1 MTLGIK
7 KGRCRICEK
16 EKKTEWH
23 HIISQHHAKKTGQ
36 DHLIYNPN
44 NVVELCKKC
53 HNQTTASKC
62 RYRFKIE
69 KEINLDQPGTVK
81 SPMVGTVYLASSPD
95 AKPFITVGQNVK
107 EGDQLFI
114 IEAMKTMNPVKSP
127 YAGKVK
133 EIIVSNEMS
142 VEFDEALVI
151 IDIS

>member
-1 MTLGIK
+1 MVNISIDKSLINDLSELLEQNNLSEITIQNGRRSIK
-7 KGRCRICEK
+7 VARN
-16 EKKTEWH
+16 
-23 HIISQHHAKKTGQ
+23 ISSDATIVSQ
-36 DHLIYNPN
+36 PN
-44 NVVELCKKC
+44 ATQKDN
-53 HNQTTASKC
+53 
-62 RYRFKIE
+62 KIE

-81 SPMVGTVYLASSPD
+81 SPMVGTIYLAPSPD
-95 AKPFITVGQNVK
+95 SKPFITVGQNIK

>member
-1 MTLGIK
+1 MGRISLDKSLIK
-7 KGRCRICEK
+7 DLTELLEENNLSEITIQQGRQSVKVARNI
-16 EKKTEWH
+16 TSGAT
-23 HIISQHHAKKTGQ
+23 IVSQ
-36 DHLIYNPN
+36 PN
-44 NVVELCKKC
+44 VTQKN
-53 HNQTTASKC
+53 S
-62 RYRFKIE
+62 KIE

>member
-1 MTLGIK
+1 MGRISIDKSLIK
-7 KGRCRICEK
+7 DLTELLEENNLSEITIQQGRQSVKVARNI
-16 EKKTEWH
+16 TSGTT
-23 HIISQHHAKKTGQ
+23 IVSQ
-36 DHLIYNPN
+36 PN
-44 NVVELCKKC
+44 VTQKDN
-53 HNQTTASKC
+53 
-62 RYRFKIE
+62 KIE

-142 VEFDEALVI
+142 VEFDEVLVI

>member
-1 MTLGIK
+1 MGRISIDKSLIK
-7 KGRCRICEK
+7 DLTELLEENNLSEITIQQGRQSVKVARNI
-16 EKKTEWH
+16 TSGAT
-23 HIISQHHAKKTGQ
+23 IVSQ
-36 DHLIYNPN
+36 PN
-44 NVVELCKKC
+44 VTQKN
-53 HNQTTASKC
+53 N
-62 RYRFKIE
+62 KIE

-95 AKPFITVGQNVK
+95 AKPFITVGQDVK

>member
-1 MTLGIK
+1 MGRISIDKSLIK
-7 KGRCRICEK
+7 DLSELLDENNLSEITIQQGRQSIKVARN
-16 EKKTEWH
+16 
-23 HIISQHHAKKTGQ
+23 ISSGATIVSQ
-36 DHLIYNPN
+36 PN
-44 NVVELCKKC
+44 V
-53 HNQTTASKC
+53 NQKDN
-62 RYRFKIE
+62 KIE
-69 KEINLDQPGTVK
+69 TEINLDQPGTVK
-81 SPMVGTVYLASSPD
+81 SPMVGTIYLASSPD

>member
-1 MTLGIK
+1 MGRISIDKSLIK
-7 KGRCRICEK
+7 DLAELLEENNLSEITIQQGRQSIKVARN
-16 EKKTEWH
+16 
-23 HIISQHHAKKTGQ
+23 ISSGATIVSQ
-36 DHLIYNPN
+36 PN
-44 NVVELCKKC
+44 VTQKDN
-53 HNQTTASKC
+53 
-62 RYRFKIE
+62 KIE

-95 AKPFITVGQNVK
+95 AKPFISVGQNVK

-127 YAGKVK
+127 YAGKVQ

>member
-1 MTLGIK
+1 MGRISIDKSLIK
-7 KGRCRICEK
+7 ELSELLDENNLSEITIQQGRQSIKVARN
-16 EKKTEWH
+16 
-23 HIISQHHAKKTGQ
+23 ISSGATIVSQ
-36 DHLIYNPN
+36 PN
-44 NVVELCKKC
+44 VTQKDN
-53 HNQTTASKC
+53 
-62 RYRFKIE
+62 KIE

>member
-1 MTLGIK
+1 MGRISIDKSLIK
-7 KGRCRICEK
+7 DLTELLEENNLSEITIQQGRQSVKVARNI
-16 EKKTEWH
+16 TSGAT
-23 HIISQHHAKKTGQ
+23 IVSQ
-36 DHLIYNPN
+36 PN
-44 NVVELCKKC
+44 VTQKN
-53 HNQTTASKC
+53 S
-62 RYRFKIE
+62 KIE

-95 AKPFITVGQNVK
+95 AKPFITVGHNVK

>member
-1 MTLGIK
+1 MGRISIDKSLIK
-7 KGRCRICEK
+7 DLTELLEENNLSEITIQQGRQSVKVARNI
-16 EKKTEWH
+16 TSGAT
-23 HIISQHHAKKTGQ
+23 IVSQ
-36 DHLIYNPN
+36 PN
-44 NVVELCKKC
+44 VTQKN
-53 HNQTTASKC
+53 N
-62 RYRFKIE
+62 KIE

-114 IEAMKTMNPVKSP
+114 IEAMNTMNPVKSP

>member
-1 MTLGIK
+1 MGRISIDKSLIK
-7 KGRCRICEK
+7 ELTELLEENSLSEITIQQGRQSVKVARNI
-16 EKKTEWH
+16 TSGST
-23 HIISQHHAKKTGQ
+23 IISQPDSIQK
-36 DHLIYNPN
+36 DN
-44 NVVELCKKC
+44 
-53 HNQTTASKC
+53 
-62 RYRFKIE
+62 KIE

-81 SPMVGTVYLASSPD
+81 SPMVGTIYLASSPD

>member
-1 MTLGIK
+1 MGRISIDKSLIK
-7 KGRCRICEK
+7 DISELLDENNLSEITITQGRQSVKVARNITSGGSIVSHSDVMQK
-16 EKKTEWH
+16 
-23 HIISQHHAKKTGQ
+23 
-36 DHLIYNPN
+36 DN
-44 NVVELCKKC
+44 
-53 HNQTTASKC
+53 
-62 RYRFKIE
+62 KIDN
-69 KEINLDQPGTVK
+69 EINKDQPGTVK

-95 AKPFITVGQNVK
+95 AKPFITVGQTVK

>member
-1 MTLGIK
+1 MGRISIDKSLIK
-7 KGRCRICEK
+7 DLTELLEENNLSEITIQQGRQSVKVARNI
-16 EKKTEWH
+16 TSGAT
-23 HIISQHHAKKTGQ
+23 IVSQ
-36 DHLIYNPN
+36 PN
-44 NVVELCKKC
+44 VTQKDN
-53 HNQTTASKC
+53 
-62 RYRFKIE
+62 KIE

>member
-1 MTLGIK
+1 MGRISIDKSLIK
-7 KGRCRICEK
+7 DLSELLEENNLSEITIQQGRQSVKVAGNIASGA
-16 EKKTEWH
+16 TIVSQPN
-23 HIISQHHAKKTGQ
+23 IIQK
-36 DHLIYNPN
+36 DN
-44 NVVELCKKC
+44 
-53 HNQTTASKC
+53 
-62 RYRFKIE
+62 KIE

-81 SPMVGTVYLASSPD
+81 SPMVGTIYLASSPD

>member
-1 MTLGIK
+1 MGRISIDKSLIK
-7 KGRCRICEK
+7 DLTELLEENNLSEITIQQGRQSVKVARNI
-16 EKKTEWH
+16 TSGAT
-23 HIISQHHAKKTGQ
+23 IVSQ
-36 DHLIYNPN
+36 PN
-44 NVVELCKKC
+44 VTQKD
-53 HNQTTASKC
+53 S
-62 RYRFKIE
+62 KIE

>member
-1 MTLGIK
+1 MGRISIDKSLIK
-7 KGRCRICEK
+7 DLTELLEENNLSEITIQQGRQSVKVARNI
-16 EKKTEWH
+16 TSGAT
-23 HIISQHHAKKTGQ
+23 IVSQ
-36 DHLIYNPN
+36 PN
-44 NVVELCKKC
+44 VTQKN
-53 HNQTTASKC
+53 
-62 RYRFKIE
+62 YKIE

>member
-1 MTLGIK
+1 MGRISIDKSLIK
-7 KGRCRICEK
+7 DLSELLDENNLSEITIQQGRQSIKVARN
-16 EKKTEWH
+16 
-23 HIISQHHAKKTGQ
+23 ISSGATIVSQ
-36 DHLIYNPN
+36 PN
-44 NVVELCKKC
+44 VTQKDN
-53 HNQTTASKC
+53 
-62 RYRFKIE
+62 KIE